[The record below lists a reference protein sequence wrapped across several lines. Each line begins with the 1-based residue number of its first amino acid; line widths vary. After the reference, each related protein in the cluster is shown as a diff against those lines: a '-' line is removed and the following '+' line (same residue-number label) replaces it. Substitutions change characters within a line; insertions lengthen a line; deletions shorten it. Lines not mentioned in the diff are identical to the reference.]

1 MPQTDHDRERKFQIQ
16 LRIQIPDSCSEDT
29 LHKSLKKKLMSS
41 FSNTPLF
48 QVNVQGLG
56 TQMWILNAKLDNGA
70 LSTTSALRKKFRSP
84 VQQAFEECLSPP
96 DYASFIASFCKQGNN
111 NRDFLKIT
119 ADSDGP
125 FPGPSHFWTDDGAV
139 LPEFTSA
146 IVDALF
152 PEHGAASGGA
162 GPASSSMASTVCG
175 VKIHLRLPIPEGCNQ
190 IDIYNDLKRDVQELY
205 AGATWFQVNF
215 QGLGTQLWSMA
226 ARLNIGSNMLLRNYR
241 TKFRKPILQSFKSH
255 LAPMQHQIFETRF
268 NRDKGCFKSRRTMLL
283 SPEQT
288 IIHGR
293 WMESPN
299 PATSTWTRQV
309 AVGSPCLR
317 RTPWASLR
325 STRAAC
331 LTAWTLRWLVGPSLP
346 ALDLQPPR
354 AARPPAPPHWLPVNP
369 RRRRALQR
377 RRRRQRRL
385 KRLRG
390 GHPVRRRPR
399 RR

>member
-16 LRIQIPDSCSEDT
+16 LRMQIPDSCSEDT
-29 LHKSLKKKLMSS
+29 LHKSLKKKLVSS
-41 FSNTPLF
+41 FSNAPLF
-48 QVNVQGLG
+48 QVNIQGLG

-255 LAPMQHQIFETRF
+255 LAPMQYQIFETRF
-268 NRDKGCFKSRRTMLL
+268 NKDKRLL
-283 SPEQT
+283 QIEEDNAPFSGAN
-288 IIHGR
+288 HH
-293 WMESPN
+293 S
-299 PATSTWTRQV
+299 
-309 AVGSPCLR
+309 
-317 RTPWASLR
+317 
-325 STRAAC
+325 
-331 LTAWTLRWLVGPSLP
+331 WTLDGIPESGDVDMDAAGRGRLSMP
-346 ALDLQPPR
+346 APHPLGFPAVDASRLFDSMDATMAGWSVP
-354 AARPPAPPHWLPVNP
+354 AGSGPPA
-369 RRRRALQR
+369 AA
-377 RRRRQRRL
+377 
-385 KRLRG
+385 G
-390 GHPVRRRPR
+390 GAAAA
-399 RR
+399 